1 MWHSKFNRWR
11 KCHVIALKCSVASH
25 KLINRLSKLVDLSGY
40 SSISLYTKCWTF
52 SKYDFGLDHW
62 NTKIWK
68 LCQPNGV
75 LMEDKIHIVL
85 MLGLCGET
93 IWLLRTFIV
102 NNPEAMEI
110 HQMLSSV
117 KALSLHELSTQYLE
131 NWLISSHCVLDFFF
145 GLHGFDFF
153 PPGLL
158 KHSNISEH
166 NSYQVIGRCSW
177 RHFIVGLF
185 IVKNNYEHK
194 DTMFGD
200 LPWTWN
206 QYFVSDSS
214 FCEFC
219 RLWPIYLLLD
229 FKPIWDTVLGDLF
242 HQCFYDWKKRHYFGQ
257 DISKLYFWGTRRTLT
272 PTLLYILIVRRLDS
286 VADGKSEPMF
296 YVLESPLNWG
306 HGSEV
311 VVQHSSIGGISASVI
326 MWTFFLAAGQVMISH
341 AWTVCTDAWLV
352 GHHQPDINIYILNEN
367 FL

>member
-131 NWLISSHCVLDFFF
+131 NWLISSHCVLDYFFWA
-145 GLHGFDFF
+145 
-153 PPGLL
+153 PW
-158 KHSNISEH
+158 I
-166 NSYQVIGRCSW
+166 R
-177 RHFIVGLF
+177 LF
-185 IVKNNYEHK
+185 STWIIKTFEY
-194 DTMFGD
+194 
-200 LPWTWN
+200 LWT
-206 QYFVSDSS
+206 Q
-214 FCEFC
+214 
-219 RLWPIYLLLD
+219 
-229 FKPIWDTVLGDLF
+229 
-242 HQCFYDWKKRHYFGQ
+242 
-257 DISKLYFWGTRRTLT
+257 
-272 PTLLYILIVRRLDS
+272 
-286 VADGKSEPMF
+286 
-296 YVLESPLNWG
+296 
-306 HGSEV
+306 
-311 VVQHSSIGGISASVI
+311 
-326 MWTFFLAAGQVMISH
+326 
-341 AWTVCTDAWLV
+341 
-352 GHHQPDINIYILNEN
+352 
-367 FL
+367 

>member
-1 MWHSKFNRWR
+1 MQLFVIVMCSKMWHSKFNRWR

-40 SSISLYTKCWTF
+40 SSISFYTKCWTF

-68 LCQPNGV
+68 LCQRNGV

-153 PPGLL
+153 STWIIKTFKYL
-158 KHSNISEH
+158 
-166 NSYQVIGRCSW
+166 
-177 RHFIVGLF
+177 
-185 IVKNNYEHK
+185 
-194 DTMFGD
+194 
-200 LPWTWN
+200 WT
-206 QYFVSDSS
+206 Q
-214 FCEFC
+214 
-219 RLWPIYLLLD
+219 
-229 FKPIWDTVLGDLF
+229 
-242 HQCFYDWKKRHYFGQ
+242 
-257 DISKLYFWGTRRTLT
+257 
-272 PTLLYILIVRRLDS
+272 
-286 VADGKSEPMF
+286 
-296 YVLESPLNWG
+296 
-306 HGSEV
+306 
-311 VVQHSSIGGISASVI
+311 
-326 MWTFFLAAGQVMISH
+326 
-341 AWTVCTDAWLV
+341 
-352 GHHQPDINIYILNEN
+352 
-367 FL
+367 

>member
-75 LMEDKIHIVL
+75 LMEDKIYIVL

-200 LPWTWN
+200 LPWIWN

-242 HQCFYDWKKRHYFGQ
+242 HQCLYDWKKRHYFGQ

-286 VADGKSEPMF
+286 VGWWEIWTN
-296 YVLESPLNWG
+296 VLCF
-306 HGSEV
+306 
-311 VVQHSSIGGISASVI
+311 GIA
-326 MWTFFLAAGQVMISH
+326 
-341 AWTVCTDAWLV
+341 
-352 GHHQPDINIYILNEN
+352 P
-367 FL
+367 

>member
-1 MWHSKFNRWR
+1 MN
-11 KCHVIALKCSVASH
+11 CPL
-25 KLINRLSKLVDLSGY
+25 N
-40 SSISLYTKCWTF
+40 
-52 SKYDFGLDHW
+52 
-62 NTKIWK
+62 IWK
-68 LCQPNGV
+68 TDKSV
-75 LMEDKIHIVL
+75 LTVFLIFF
-85 MLGLCGET
+85 LGS
-93 IWLLRTFIV
+93 
-102 NNPEAMEI
+102 MD
-110 HQMLSSV
+110 
-117 KALSLHELSTQYLE
+117 ST
-131 NWLISSHCVLDFFF
+131 
-145 GLHGFDFF
+145 FF

-200 LPWTWN
+200 LPWIWN

-219 RLWPIYLLLD
+219 RLWPICLLLD

-242 HQCFYDWKKRHYFGQ
+242 HQCLYDWKKRHYFGQ